1 MKRIIAVLAATTA
14 LSLVNPAFAASESA
28 EGKTKVD
35 YKSNGGYEATR
46 SAEQTSADGT
56 KHKSDATVDVDVDSK
71 GKTSKTVK
79 AESVTDAKGL
89 GNKKAD
95 AAKTTYED
103 KDRGGY
109 KQTTT
114 RKHADAN
121 GTDTTYVTTTDVD
134 VDSDGNVTTT
144 AKTEK
149 TVDPKGLMNKKT
161 TAAKTKTVNGK
172 VVEQTKDAD

>member
-1 MKRIIAVLAATTA
+1 MKRILAVLAATTA
-14 LSLVNPAFAASESA
+14 MTLAAPSFAISESSD
-28 EGKTKVD
+28 GKTKVD

-46 SAEQTSADGT
+46 SAEQTSTDGT
-56 KHKSDATVDVDVDSK
+56 TTKSNADVDVDIDSK

-79 AESVTDAKGL
+79 AETSTDPKGL

-95 AAKTTYED
+95 IAKTTYED

-114 RKHADAN
+114 RNHTDAN
-121 GTDTTYVTTTDVD
+121 GTSTTYVTTTDVD
-134 VDSDGNVTTT
+134 VDKDGNVTST

-149 TVDPKGLMNKKT
+149 TVDPKGLLNKKT
-161 TAAKTKTVNGK
+161 TTSKTKAVNGK
-172 VVEQTKDAD
+172 VVEEKKEAN